1 MLRQLPLLVCER
13 APPAIHDVNLSS
25 HLPAPLLELSALP
38 CVRTL
43 PIVEFLYHTRDH
55 DRVMRHLRV
64 AALGPTLSMLRS
76 AALGAVL
83 ALHLCVRSWRVSW
96 PVSSSEHL
104 LLSEKMLSMKLVHQ
118 RGRERS
124 VVRHCYFRLDHLNVF
139 VFPRFGE
146 MPLWKRKEAKEKGL
160 SEPDSPWS

>member
-1 MLRQLPLLVCER
+1 M
-13 APPAIHDVNLSS
+13 
-25 HLPAPLLELSALP
+25 PAPLLESSALP
-38 CVRTL
+38 CVLAL
-43 PIVEFLYHTRDH
+43 PIVEVLDHTRDP
-55 DRVMRHLRV
+55 DRVTRHLRV

-83 ALHLCVRSWRVSW
+83 ALLLCVHRLRSWRVSW

-139 VFPRFGE
+139 VFARLGKCPYG
-146 MPLWKRKEAKEKGL
+146 KEKKQKKRASL
-160 SEPDSPWS
+160 SQTPSGRDNNCHLHDLVAW

>member
-25 HLPAPLLELSALP
+25 HLPAPLLESSALP
-38 CVRTL
+38 CVLAL
-43 PIVEFLYHTRDH
+43 PIVEVLDHTRDP
-55 DRVMRHLRV
+55 DRVTRHLRV

-83 ALHLCVRSWRVSW
+83 ALHLCVHRLRSWRVSW

-124 VVRHCYFRLDHLNVF
+124 GGSALLMHLNELFSLVSEKC
-139 VFPRFGE
+139 PYG
-146 MPLWKRKEAKEKGL
+146 KRKEAKEKGL
-160 SEPDSPWS
+160 SELDSLRS